1 MEKVIHKSHY
11 LEHECDRSNEF
22 KPTPKL
28 DNLITELRRILEPVQ
43 EQLNKQY
50 QAPKYPVVVV
60 LGNPRSGTTILTQI
74 LAGTGYFA
82 YPTNFLSRL
91 AYAPW
96 IGAMI
101 QQMLFNPVYDFRGE
115 LSDIQSASGFTSTL
129 GKTIGTL
136 AISEFFHF
144 WRKFFPTHDP
154 GYIPE
159 ELLEKVDVDR
169 MRSELASIESVFNKP
184 FMSKGKMMQHNITFF
199 AEKVPELFFI
209 HIKRDPMYVMQSVM
223 MSRRKYYGTDKIWW
237 SVKPKEFEFL
247 AQMPPT
253 YQVAGQVLYTLQDI
267 DHGLESVNESRKMI
281 FSYES
286 LCENPKQIFKELQIK
301 FSQYGYPLG
310 DYNLER
316 RFECQNKLRIPEED
330 FKVLE
335 AAYEELKSNDL
346 MSK

>member
-1 MEKVIHKSHY
+1 M
-11 LEHECDRSNEF
+11 
-22 KPTPKL
+22 T
-28 DNLITELRRILEPVQ
+28 
-43 EQLNKQY
+43 
-50 QAPKYPVVVV
+50 
-60 LGNPRSGTTILTQI
+60 
-74 LAGTGYFA
+74 
-82 YPTNFLSRL
+82 
-91 AYAPW
+91 
-96 IGAMI
+96 
-101 QQMLFNPVYDFRGE
+101 
-115 LSDIQSASGFTSTL
+115 
-129 GKTIGTL
+129 KT
-136 AISEFFHF
+136 
-144 WRKFFPTHDP
+144 
-154 GYIPE
+154 
-159 ELLEKVDVDR
+159 
-169 MRSELASIESVFNKP
+169 VFNKP

-253 YQVAGQVLYTLQDI
+253 YQVAGQVLCTMQDI

-301 FSQYGYPLG
+301 FSQHGYPLG

-316 RFECQNKLRIPEED
+316 RFECQNKLRIPEEE
-330 FKVLE
+330 FKALD